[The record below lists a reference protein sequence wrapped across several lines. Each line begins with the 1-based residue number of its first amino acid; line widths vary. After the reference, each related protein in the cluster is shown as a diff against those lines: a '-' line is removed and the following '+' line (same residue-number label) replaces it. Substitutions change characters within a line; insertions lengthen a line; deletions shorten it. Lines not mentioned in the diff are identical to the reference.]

1 MSLRVKPV
9 PNMLKRDI
17 VDAIGDT
24 PLVDVSALSPVEGV
38 RIHAKLEGSNPSG
51 SVKDRVAKFMIEA
64 AERDG
69 LLKPGDT
76 IIEPTSGNTGVSL
89 AMISRA
95 RGYDLKVVMPAGVT
109 QERIDLLRAYGAEI
123 IFSDADK
130 GTNEAIIVA
139 RQIASDN
146 PDYYFPYQYGNEAN
160 PRAHFETTGPEII
173 RDLPDVDIFV
183 GGLGTGG
190 TLMGNGKALRLHNP
204 DVKIVAV
211 APPPDDVIQGLR
223 SIEHGFIP
231 EILDLDQLDA
241 RILVES
247 EDSFFWTQQLMQ
259 QCGIFAG
266 ISSGAASAC
275 ARKMAEKIGDG
286 TISIPDR
293 GEGEANIVA
302 LLPDGG
308 WKYMSTQLWTKTFKE
323 IESEVGGKIWW

>member
-1 MSLRVKPV
+1 
-9 PNMLKRDI
+9 MLKRDI

-24 PLVDVSALSPVEGV
+24 PLVDVSVLSPVEGV
-38 RIHAKLEGSNPSG
+38 RIYAKLEGSNPSG
-51 SVKDRVAKFMIEA
+51 SVKDRVAKYMIEA

-69 LLKPGDT
+69 LLKPGDI

-89 AMISRA
+89 AMIARA
-95 RGYDLKVVMPAGVT
+95 RGYKLKVVMPAGVT
-109 QERIDLLRAYGAEI
+109 QERIDLLIAYGAEI

-139 RQIASDN
+139 RQIAADN

-173 RDLPDVDIFV
+173 RDLPEIDIFI

-204 DVKIVAV
+204 NVKIVAV

-241 RILVES
+241 RILIES
-247 EDSFFWTQQLMQ
+247 EDSFFWTQQLMER
-259 QCGIFAG
+259 CGIFAG
-266 ISSGAASAC
+266 ISSGAAIAC
-275 ARKMAEKIGDG
+275 ARKMADKIGDG
-286 TISIPDR
+286 TIEIPGR
-293 GEGEANIVA
+293 AVGEANIVA

>member
-1 MSLRVKPV
+1 
-9 PNMLKRDI
+9 MLKRDI

-24 PLVDVSALSPVEGV
+24 PLVDVSVLSPVEGV
-38 RIHAKLEGSNPSG
+38 RIYAKLEGSNPSG
-51 SVKDRVAKFMIEA
+51 SVKDRVAKYMIEA

-69 LLKPGDT
+69 LLKPGDI

-89 AMISRA
+89 AMIARA
-95 RGYDLKVVMPAGVT
+95 RGYNLKVVMPAGVT
-109 QERIDLLRAYGAEI
+109 QERIDLLIAYGAEI

-139 RQIASDN
+139 KQIAADN

-173 RDLPDVDIFV
+173 RDLPEIDIFI

-204 DVKIVAV
+204 NVKIVAV

-241 RILVES
+241 RILIES
-247 EDSFFWTQQLMQ
+247 EDSFFWTQQLMER
-259 QCGIFAG
+259 CGIFAG
-266 ISSGAASAC
+266 ISSGAAIAC
-275 ARKMAEKIGDG
+275 ARKMADKIGDG
-286 TISIPDR
+286 TIEIPGR
-293 GEGEANIVA
+293 AVGEANIVA